1 MEHPVMKLKMAA
13 DSWGTARNDG
23 YIESRF
29 PNTALDG
36 LKIVAMEASTC

>member
-13 DSWGTARNDG
+13 DSWGTARSDG

-29 PNTALDG
+29 PNTAPNG
-36 LKIVAMEASTC
+36 LKAVAMETPTC